1 MKRTF
6 ILAIAVLVVGVPVF
20 GQNANANSRALDAA
34 MAHFNANARAYG
46 LTNPSDELKVR
57 NSIADGLGQTHIRYD
72 QYFRG
77 VRVFEGEAI
86 GHVDGRGRVNV
97 TNALRGNLNVST
109 TPTISEAT
117 ATSKAL
123 AGVNALG
130 GTSTTARLE
139 ILPQG
144 QRSATTR
151 LVWHVTVDVE
161 NDAQDR
167 GSWDYF
173 VDAKSGN
180 VVWSFNSLE
189 TSNAT
194 GVGRTQYLGDKA
206 ISLDLS
212 GTTYSMRDV
221 SRSSGNY
228 TCDKNGKTNAP
239 QCTVFTGTSSTFG
252 DGVLDGTNRATS
264 AADAHVGLQYTW
276 DYYKNFLGRNGI
288 DNTGKAT
295 SSRVHYG
302 SNYNNAF
309 WSDSCF
315 CMTYGDGSGTAGG
328 TSGFLPLVS
337 IDVAGHEMSHGVT
350 STSANLTYSGESG
363 GLNESNSDIFGTMVE
378 FYAYTGTGIDTPDY
392 LIGEIIYPSNWN
404 TNKTWKNLASPKALR
419 YMTKP
424 SLDGS
429 SPNCWSSSVGSLDVH
444 YSSGP
449 NNHMFYLLSN
459 GGTSACNGN
468 VVAGIGNANAAKIWY
483 RALTVYMTAS
493 TNYAGARTAALN
505 AATDLFGTGSTQ
517 YNAVAAA
524 FSGINVN

>member
-1 MKRTF
+1 MMKRFLTAVCLV
-6 ILAIAVLVVGVPVF
+6 ILGVVPAVA
-20 GQNANANSRALDAA
+20 QNVNANSAA
-34 MAHFNANARAYG
+34 FKTSMAHFNANARALG
-46 LTNPSDELKVR
+46 LTNPSAELKGR
-57 NSIADGLGQTHIRYD
+57 SSHTDGLGRSHVRFD
-72 QYFRG
+72 QYFNG

-86 GHVDGRGRVNV
+86 SHVDGQGRVSI

-109 TPTISEAT
+109 TPTVSEAT
-117 ATSKAL
+117 ATSRAL
-123 AGVNALG
+123 ASVNALG
-130 GTSTTARLE
+130 GTTTSAVLE

-144 QRSATTR
+144 QRSATTK

-167 GSWDYF
+167 ASYQYF
-173 VDAKSGN
+173 VDARSGN

-189 TSNAT
+189 TSNVVGT
-194 GVGRTQYLGDKA
+194 GRTEYIGDQA
-206 ISLDLS
+206 ANLDKIN
-212 GTTYSMRDV
+212 TTYNLRDV
-221 SRSSGNY
+221 LRSSGNY
-228 TCDKNGKTNAP
+228 TCDKNGKTSSP
-239 QCTVFTGTSSTFG
+239 QCTVFTNTTGIFG
-252 DGVLDGTNRATS
+252 NGVVDGTDRAT
-264 AADAHVGLQYTW
+264 AGADAHVGLQYTW
-276 DYYKNFLGRNGI
+276 DYYKLVHGRNGI

-302 SNYNNAF
+302 SNYDNAF

-315 CMTYGDGSGTAGG
+315 CMTYGDGSGTVGG
-328 TSGFLPLVS
+328 ASGFLPLTS
-337 IDVAGHEMSHGVT
+337 LDVAGHEMSHGVT

-378 FYAYTGTGIDTPDY
+378 FYVNSPKDTPDY

-404 TNKTWKNLASPKALR
+404 TNGTWKNLAAPKALR

-429 SPNCWSSSVGSLDVH
+429 SPNCWSSGIGSLDVH

-459 GGTSACNGN
+459 GGTSACNGS
-468 VVAGIGNANAAKIWY
+468 VVAGIGNADAARIWY
-483 RALTVYMTAS
+483 RALTVYMTSS

-505 AATDLFGTGSTQ
+505 AATDLFGATSAQ
-517 YNAVAAA
+517 RNAVAAA